1 MDSVRRPRSLRVAIG
16 ASVVFHGALVAAA
29 LAIPARAALSE
40 EVAVVVEFVAPEI
53 EEPPV
58 AAPPPPEP
66 PRPML
71 VKLARA
77 TQVRPTLASIAP
89 ASPPQAP
96 AADEPPPEAPAA
108 AVPEAGNETGDVP
121 LPAGPAGK
129 RAGTA
134 PGSPN
139 GLPGGHGAGLP
150 PAPPSEAQRKSLID
164 GYLAD
169 MFRTRIKQNFRYP
182 DAASEL
188 ELTGQ
193 VVVQVT
199 VDRHGRLVAA
209 RVLGRCPHALLCDDG
224 LRTLRASAPFPPLP
238 SGLGE
243 SVRIDVPLNYDLR

>member
-1 MDSVRRPRSLRVAIG
+1 VG
-16 ASVVFHGALVAAA
+16 A
-29 LAIPARAALSE
+29 
-40 EVAVVVEFVAPEI
+40 
-53 EEPPV
+53 
-58 AAPPPPEP
+58 
-66 PRPML
+66 
-71 VKLARA
+71 
-77 TQVRPTLASIAP
+77 TLASIAP
-89 ASPPQAP
+89 VAPPQAP
-96 AADEPPPEAPAA
+96 AADERPPEAPAA

-129 RAGTA
+129 GAGTA
-134 PGSPN
+134 PGS
-139 GLPGGHGAGLP
+139 PGGHGAGLP

-209 RVLGRCPHALLCDDG
+209 RVLSRCPHALLCDDG

-238 SGLGE
+238 PGLGE